1 MIGNVNEW
9 CSDWY
14 SKLYSQPILDPV
26 GPEQGK
32 EKTFRGGGLFD
43 SNKTLD
49 PSRRNKKG
57 NMYRNAGNGFR
68 LCLKESVVKKVEG
81 PVLEKAWSV
90 PSIGMEMIWCNP
102 GTFNVGSPED
112 EIGRDTLED
121 LREVT
126 IDNGFYL
133 GKFEVKQSEFNDI
146 MGYHPETKY
155 IGNNLPALN
164 VSWSEAVEFCDK
176 LTALEAKR
184 GRLPEGWVFTLPSE
198 DQWEYAA
205 RAGTN
210 SAYHWGDLIEPER
223 ANYKTNINSR
233 PMVIGSYDSNNWG
246 FHDVSGN
253 ALEWCMVS
261 KLRGGSW
268 RSSKY
273 AIRLACRNHPDNF
286 TATIGFRVSLQK
298 APDAGDLSFLK
309 IEDWIIPSVG
319 LEMIWCKPGTFLM
332 GSPKDEPQR
341 EDNEFQQKISINLGF
356 FLGKYE
362 ITQQEYE
369 TVMHTNPSKFKNKRL
384 PVETVSLNDAL
395 NFCEKLTELE
405 RKRGNLTPGWVYK
418 LPTEVQWEYACRAGT
433 NTRWSYGDSIS
444 LKDANFAGDKK
455 NDLKKT
461 SEVGKYK
468 PNPWGFYD
476 MHGNVEEW
484 CSGTSRQQNGVTRGG
499 SFRSAWHRTRSA
511 TRQQT
516 YTFKKH
522 NTLGFR
528 ISYQKK

>member
-1 MIGNVNEW
+1 
-9 CSDWY
+9 
-14 SKLYSQPILDPV
+14 
-26 GPEQGK
+26 
-32 EKTFRGGGLFD
+32 
-43 SNKTLD
+43 
-49 PSRRNKKG
+49 
-57 NMYRNAGNGFR
+57 
-68 LCLKESVVKKVEG
+68 
-81 PVLEKAWSV
+81 
-90 PSIGMEMIWCNP
+90 
-102 GTFNVGSPED
+102 
-112 EIGRDTLED
+112 
-121 LREVT
+121 
-126 IDNGFYL
+126 
-133 GKFEVKQSEFNDI
+133 
-146 MGYHPETKY
+146 
-155 IGNNLPALN
+155 
-164 VSWSEAVEFCDK
+164 
-176 LTALEAKR
+176 
-184 GRLPEGWVFTLPSE
+184 
-198 DQWEYAA
+198 
-205 RAGTN
+205 
-210 SAYHWGDLIEPER
+210 
-223 ANYKTNINSR
+223 
-233 PMVIGSYDSNNWG
+233 MVIGSYDSNNWG

-273 AIRLACRNHPDNF
+273 GIRLACRNHPDNF

-484 CSGTSRQQNGVTRGG
+484 CRGHQDSKMELLVVVHFAVHGTVLGLRLGNKLTHSKSTTLWVSGLATKNNFEEINLSFKTNDHQISPHISCLFLRVLFPNLYWWSFSPTVLLIG
-499 SFRSAWHRTRSA
+499 SFRV
-511 TRQQT
+511 
-516 YTFKKH
+516 
-522 NTLGFR
+522 LR
-528 ISYQKK
+528 ISIFQSNFLSFCS